1 MHGGCRALID
11 FMETFIGPLYNAII
25 IMGEF
30 SVLIGGQAGDG
41 IKQAGNAI
49 ARAFNRLGYW
59 IFVYEDYPSLIRG
72 GHNFAIVRASS
83 KRIASHRERVD
94 VLVALNQE
102 AVDRH
107 SWRLGNGSMTI
118 FDSGLVKAEG
128 LGIPMGEMVRRR
140 GLPSILR
147 NTIALGALAAV
158 LGIGLDV
165 VEDVVRA
172 TMGKRVEENLEV
184 AREGYGI
191 ASGSPR
197 GAQGPKAER
206 VPGGPRPLLTGNE
219 ALALGLA
226 RGGMRIYAAYPMTP
240 TSALLHYIA
249 AHEDE
254 LGAIAIHPESEIA
267 VIGIAQGAA
276 YAGIR
281 SAVGTSG
288 GGFSLMVE
296 HLSLAGQAEIPTVIV
311 LGQRL
316 DPATGAPTY
325 TKQGNLFFAMFAGHG
340 EFPRAVLAPG
350 DADEAFHLAAEAMNL
365 AWRFQIP
372 VIILSDKHLSESTFS
387 SSFEASRAGEEPP
400 KLWDGTGDYK
410 RYAQTEDGVSPLAF
424 PGGGAVVKAN
434 SYEHDEFGITTEDA
448 DLIAKAQEKRLRK
461 AEALEEHLSGKE
473 TLRVHGDPDSRIAL
487 VVWGSTKGVAVEV
500 AERIGAS
507 VIQPLYLLPLPK
519 RELEKRLEGA
529 ERVIG
534 IEGNSTGQFCRWLRY
549 HGLRVDEVLL
559 KYDGRPFASDE
570 LEGKLRGILG

>member
-1 MHGGCRALID
+1 
-11 FMETFIGPLYNAII
+11 
-25 IMGEF
+25 MGEF
-30 SVLIGGQAGDG
+30 SILIGGQAGDG

-49 ARAFNRLGYW
+49 ARVFNRLGYW

-83 KRIASHRERVD
+83 ERISSHRDGID

-102 AVDRH
+102 ALDRH
-107 SWRLGNGSMTI
+107 SWRLREGSMVI
-118 FDSGLVKAEG
+118 FDSDMAKAEG
-128 LGIPMGEMVRRR
+128 LGIPMSGIVKRR
-140 GLPSILR
+140 GLPAILR
-147 NTIALGALAAV
+147 NAIALGALAAA
-158 LGIGLDV
+158 LGISLEV
-165 VEDVVRA
+165 IEDVIKA
-172 TMGKRVEENLEV
+172 TMVKRVEENLEA

-191 ASGSPR
+191 ASGNHWVAKSR
-197 GAQGPKAER
+197 RVER

-226 RGGMRIYAAYPMTP
+226 RGGMKLYVAYPMTP
-240 TSALLHYIA
+240 TSSLLHYIA

-276 YAGIR
+276 YAGVR

-296 HLSLAGQAEIPTVIV
+296 HISLAGQAEIPTVIV

-350 DADEAFHLAAEAMNL
+350 DADEAFNLAVEAMNL

-387 SSFEASRAGEEPP
+387 FDLEASRAAAAEPP
-400 KLWDGTGDYK
+400 KLWDGMGEYG
-410 RYAQTEDGVSPLAF
+410 RYAQTEDGISPLAF
-424 PGGGAVVKAN
+424 PGEGAVVKAN

-448 DLIAKAQEKRLRK
+448 GLIAKAQEKRLRK
-461 AEALEEHLSGKE
+461 ARALEEYVNGKGMVSVE
-473 TLRVHGDPDSRIAL
+473 GDPDGKIAFL
-487 VVWGSTKGVAVEV
+487 FWGSTKGAAVEV
-500 AERIGAS
+500 AKRIGARA
-507 VIQPLYLLPLPK
+507 IQPLCLMPLPK
-519 RELEKRLEGA
+519 RELEGRLEGA
-529 ERVIG
+529 ERVVG
-534 IEGNSTGQFCRWLRY
+534 IEGNSMGQFCGWLRC
-549 HGLRVDEVLL
+549 HGIQVDEVVL
-559 KYDGRPFASDE
+559 KYDGRPFAADE
-570 LEGKLRGILG
+570 LERKIRGLLG

>member
-1 MHGGCRALID
+1 MLSIY
-11 FMETFIGPLYNAII
+11 MEIFIRPSYNAII

-49 ARAFNRLGYW
+49 ARTFNRLGYW

-83 KRIASHRERVD
+83 ERIASHREMVNA
-94 VLVALNQE
+94 LVALNQE
-102 AVDRH
+102 AVDKH
-107 SWRLGNGSMTI
+107 SWRLGRGSIII
-118 FDSGLVKAEG
+118 FDSNSARAEG

-140 GLPSILR
+140 GLPPILR

-158 LGIGLDV
+158 LGIDLDV

-172 TMGKRVEENLEV
+172 TIGKRVFENLEM
-184 AREGYGI
+184 AREGYEI
-191 ASGSPR
+191 ASESPW
-197 GAQGPKAER
+197 GAQGDRIEK

-226 RGGMRIYAAYPMTP
+226 KGGMKIYAAYPMTP
-240 TSALLHYIA
+240 TSAILHYIA

-276 YAGIR
+276 YAGVR

-296 HLSLAGQAEIPTVIV
+296 HLSLAGQAEIPTVII

-387 SSFEASRAGEEPP
+387 FSLEESQATEEPP
-400 KLWDGTGDYK
+400 KLWDGRGDYR

-424 PGGGAVVKAN
+424 PGGSAVVKAN

-448 DLIAKAQEKRLRK
+448 DLIARAQEKRLRK
-461 AEALEEHLSGKE
+461 AKALEEYLSGRGTVK
-473 TLRVHGDPDSRIAL
+473 VHGDPDSEIAL
-487 VVWGSTKGVAVEV
+487 VVWGSTKGAAVEV
-500 AERIGAS
+500 AERIGAR
-507 VIQPLYLLPLPK
+507 VVQPLCLLPLPK
-519 RELEKRLEGA
+519 RELGRCLEGA
-529 ERVIG
+529 ERIIG

-549 HGLRVDEVLL
+549 HGLRIDEVLL

-570 LEGKLRGILG
+570 LEEKLRGLLR

>member
-1 MHGGCRALID
+1 
-11 FMETFIGPLYNAII
+11 
-25 IMGEF
+25 MGEF
-30 SVLIGGQAGDG
+30 SILIGGQAGDG
-41 IKQAGNAI
+41 IKQAGNAV
-49 ARAFNRLGYW
+49 ARIFNRLGYW
-59 IFVYEDYPSLIRG
+59 VFVYEDYPSLIRG

-83 KRIASHRERVD
+83 ERIASHRNGID

-107 SWRLGNGSMTI
+107 SWRLGEGSMVL
-118 FDSGLVKAEG
+118 FDSDMANSDG
-128 LGIPMGEMVRRR
+128 LGIPMSEIVKRR
-140 GLPSILR
+140 GLPAILR
-147 NTIALGALAAV
+147 NSIALGALAAV
-158 LGIGLDV
+158 LGIGLNV
-165 VEDVVRA
+165 VEDVIRA
-172 TMGKRVEENLEV
+172 TMGKRVEENLGA

-191 ASGSPR
+191 ASESR
-197 GAQGPKAER
+197 WGAGGRRVER
-206 VPGGPRPLLTGNE
+206 IPGGPRPLLTGNE

-226 RGGMRIYAAYPMTP
+226 RGGMKIYAAYPMTP
-240 TSALLHYIA
+240 TSSLLHYIA

-276 YAGIR
+276 YAGVR

-350 DADEAFHLAAEAMNL
+350 DAEDAFHLAEEAMNL

-387 SSFEASRAGEEPP
+387 FDLDASKATDAPKLP
-400 KLWDGTGDYK
+400 KLWDGAGEYR
-410 RYAQTEDGVSPLAF
+410 RYAQAEDGVSPLAF
-424 PGGGAVVKAN
+424 PGGKAVVKAN

-448 DLIAKAQEKRLRK
+448 ALIAKAQEKRLRK
-461 AEALEEHLSGKE
+461 ARALEAYVNGKGM
-473 TLRVHGDPDSRIAL
+473 VNVGGDPSGGIAL
-487 VVWGSTKGVAVEV
+487 LFWGSTKGAAMEV
-500 AERIGAS
+500 AERIGARA
-507 VIQPLYLLPLPK
+507 VQPLCLMPLPK
-519 RELEKRLEGA
+519 RELEERLRGA
-529 ERVIG
+529 ERIIG
-534 IEGNSTGQFCRWLRY
+534 IEGNSMGQLCGWLRCN
-549 HGLRVDEVLL
+549 GIRVDEVVL
-559 KYDGRPFASDE
+559 KYDGRPFSVDE
-570 LEGKLRGILG
+570 LDGKIRGLLG

>member
-1 MHGGCRALID
+1 
-11 FMETFIGPLYNAII
+11 ME
-25 IMGEF
+25 EF
-30 SVLIGGQAGDG
+30 SILIGGQAGDG

-49 ARAFNRLGYW
+49 ARVFNRLGYW

-72 GHNFAIVRASS
+72 GHNFAMVRASS
-83 KRIASHRERVD
+83 ERIASHRD
-94 VLVALNQE
+94 GIDALVALNQE

-107 SWRLGNGSMTI
+107 SWRLGEDSVVI
-118 FDSGLVKAEG
+118 FDSDTAKAEG
-128 LGIPMGEMVRRR
+128 LGIPMSGIVKRR
-140 GLPSILR
+140 GLPAILR
-147 NTIALGALAAV
+147 NAIALGALAAV

-165 VEDVVRA
+165 VEDAIRA
-172 TMGKRVEENLEV
+172 AVDKRVEENLEA

-191 ASGSPR
+191 ANGSPWAAEGR
-197 GAQGPKAER
+197 RVER

-226 RGGMRIYAAYPMTP
+226 RGGMKIYAAYPMTP

-296 HLSLAGQAEIPTVIV
+296 HISLAGQAEIPTVIV

-350 DADEAFHLAAEAMNL
+350 DANEAFHLAAEAMNL

-387 SSFEASRAGEEPP
+387 FHFDISRAATEPP
-400 KLWDGTGDYK
+400 KLWDGAGEYR
-410 RYAQTEDGVSPLAF
+410 RYAQTEDGISPLAF

-448 DLIAKAQEKRLRK
+448 DLIAKAQDKRLRK
-461 AEALEEHLSGKE
+461 AKALEEYVNGKE
-473 TLRVHGDPDSRIAL
+473 MVSVEGDPEGKIAL
-487 VVWGSTKGVAVEV
+487 LFWGSTKGAAAEV
-500 AERIGAS
+500 AERIGARA
-507 VIQPLYLLPLPK
+507 IQPLCLMPLPK
-519 RELEKRLEGA
+519 RELEERLEGA
-529 ERVIG
+529 ERVVG
-534 IEGNSTGQFCRWLRY
+534 IEGNSRGQFCGWLRC
-549 HGLRVDEVLL
+549 HGIQVDGVVL
-559 KYDGRPFASDE
+559 KYDGRPFAADE
-570 LEGKLRGILG
+570 LEERVRRSLR